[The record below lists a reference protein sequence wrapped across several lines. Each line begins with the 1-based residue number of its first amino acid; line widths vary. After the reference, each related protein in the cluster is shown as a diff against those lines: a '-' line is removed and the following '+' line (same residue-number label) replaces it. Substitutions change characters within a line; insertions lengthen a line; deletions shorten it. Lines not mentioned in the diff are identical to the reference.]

1 MSLNEKMI
9 LKQWRTLISRISQAT
24 RGLVSID
31 GVEYFIPFFD
41 ATTSVSSTPRA
52 MMNLAMTIPV
62 VTVLHLQEAH
72 VSSISFRTFFR
83 GPNSWHVLDRYDTSN
98 LTTPQSLGW
107 ERVHSSCGPWFQY
120 CSSPNTWS
128 SSRRLMCDAI
138 DPKEE
143 KFRRI
148 SSVFYHTLWNGQFSN
163 INLSNMS
170 LCQSQVLERK
180 EESVK
185 GEEVS
190 LKVKV
195 TFTKSSKRHW
205 DVSV

>member
-1 MSLNEKMI
+1 
-9 LKQWRTLISRISQAT
+9 
-24 RGLVSID
+24 
-31 GVEYFIPFFD
+31 
-41 ATTSVSSTPRA
+41 
-52 MMNLAMTIPV
+52 
-62 VTVLHLQEAH
+62 
-72 VSSISFRTFFR
+72 
-83 GPNSWHVLDRYDTSN
+83 
-98 LTTPQSLGW
+98 
-107 ERVHSSCGPWFQY
+107 
-120 CSSPNTWS
+120 
-128 SSRRLMCDAI
+128 MCDAI
-138 DPKEE
+138 GPKEE

-170 LCQSQVLERK
+170 LCQSQVMERK